1 MSFHGG
7 NYPYTAEKSIKR
19 LHCRLNLLKRKRHSI
34 VRQLRE
40 DIAQLLKIGQ
50 NEAAF
55 ARVEQLLKDR
65 SLLDAYDLVDH
76 YCEFIILHF
85 PYIRRH
91 KDRPKDINEA
101 VSTLIF
107 AAAWFGDLPELRAI
121 RKLFGKRY
129 GQKFIKDVAALQ
141 SGNLVNHEIMEKLRL
156 KLISDSVKL
165 KLINEIAMDY
175 GLQLWYFGSDNRPKQ
190 HLLQMPGDTDHQL
203 ERFVFEED
211 AGVSYNSTSG
221 AIVLASYAKHSPDIP
236 SELTIHPPDK
246 APMHKKAVH
255 TENHSQYKYMYE
267 LPDQSDF
274 GSSGSNNMSADSFKG
289 IADIART
296 ATREISFQYHKRTV
310 YVDEVEEFEFNG
322 KDKSLFLFNAS
333 PRPLIDNYG
342 VDGSTLLALSHHGY
356 SEGNCNGP
364 EPEDKIT
371 LSRKTHK
378 RIRNSYG
385 HRLERRVDTKTNR
398 KCESFLTPVNKKD
411 NDCVVFNGQF
421 CNFSPCQKQFYH
433 RVFHFQNK
441 QRTTMPAKERRI
453 ASLVCYDKVS
463 SKPVKG
469 YVQSCKSP
477 EKKFRCCLE
486 KSCYKCDGQVNG
498 TQTQDN
504 KKLMETE
511 ESSDCP
517 ARYASS
523 YNSSSQGPSPGSR
536 KKTIPPK
543 RLKGMTVPDN
553 DNQSISSHLE
563 LSKGSTASSCS
574 HVHPKLPDYDEIAAK
589 FIALKKEHQLRT
601 NAARHGLNIA

>member
-1 MSFHGG
+1 MLSICSK
-7 NYPYTAEKSIKR
+7 KSIKL
-19 LHCRLNLLKRKRHSI
+19 LHCRLNLLKRKRYSI

-55 ARVEQLLKDR
+55 ARVEQLLKDQ
-65 SLLDAYDLVDH
+65 SLLDAYDLVDR

-141 SGNLVNHEIMEKLRL
+141 SGNLVNHEIMEKLCL
-156 KLISDSVKL
+156 KFISDSVKL

-175 GLQLWYFGSDNRPKQ
+175 GLQLWYLGCDNRPKQ
-190 HLLQMPGDTDHQL
+190 HLLQMPGNTDHQL

-211 AGVSYNSTSG
+211 DGVSFNSTSG
-221 AIVLASYAKHSPDIP
+221 AMVLASYAKHSPDIP

-246 APMHKKAVH
+246 APMHKKAVY
-255 TENHSQYKYMYE
+255 TENHSQYKYMFE

-274 GSSGSNNMSADSFKG
+274 ESSGSNSMFADSFEG
-289 IADIART
+289 NADIART
-296 ATREISFQYHKRTV
+296 ATPEISFQYHKRTV

-322 KDKSLFLFNAS
+322 EDKSLFLFNAS

-364 EPEDKIT
+364 EPEDKIS
-371 LSRKTHK
+371 LSRKTHE

-385 HRLERRVDTKTNR
+385 HRLERRVDTKNNR
-398 KCESFLTPVNKKD
+398 KYESFLTPVNTKD

-421 CNFSPCQKQFYH
+421 CNISPCQKQFYH
-433 RVFHFQNK
+433 RVFHFQSK
-441 QRTTMPAKERRI
+441 QRTRMPAKERRS
-453 ASLVCYDKVS
+453 ASLVCYDKVL

-469 YVQSCKSP
+469 YVQSCKRS
-477 EKKFRCCLE
+477 CLE

-498 TQTQDN
+498 IQTQEN

-511 ESSDCP
+511 ESSDYP
-517 ARYASS
+517 ARYTSS
-523 YNSSSQGPSPGSR
+523 YDSSSQGPSPGSR
-536 KKTIPPK
+536 KKTVPPK
-543 RLKGMTVPDN
+543 RLKGRTVPDN
-553 DNQSISSHLE
+553 DNQSISSQLE
-563 LSKGSTASSCS
+563 LSKGITASSCS

-589 FIALKKEHQLRT
+589 FTALKKEHQLRT
-601 NAARHGLNIA
+601 NAAWRGLNIT